1 MRGFFCSCG
10 SLEVL
15 KQVIETEDETNVN
28 DNADNCET
36 KENTVVYDIEMP
48 NVINNDDIYNL
59 SQSMLENS
67 DNAIVC
73 ETVVSDLT
81 DNNIESENTESEDTD
96 INKKKNLDRF
106 FQENEIFEIYYQ
118 GAKLFSMLDDNT
130 NKNYTKLYD
139 TLLNKNMWLIVF
151 DKLCVGFLLKEMELK
166 RIDYFNEM
174 ITNNMIMDNV
184 SDEIKNFGDY
194 TIIGDEPIGA
204 NIYVIRMDS
213 PAYLKLSQNITIEKI
228 LETLSIIRNSSLI
241 TDYSYNKLDKYF
253 METFFGFTSETDLFE
268 SFQKYVTEKEA

>member
-15 KQVIETEDETNVN
+15 KQVIEPENETNVN
-28 DNADNCET
+28 DNTDNCET

-81 DNNIESENTESEDTD
+81 DNNIESEDTESEATD

-118 GAKLFSMLDDNT
+118 GTKLFSMLDDNT
-130 NKNYTKLYD
+130 NKNYTRLYD

-228 LETLSIIRNSSLI
+228 LETLSIIRNSPLI

-253 METFFGFTSETDLFE
+253 METFFGFRRNPSLTING
-268 SFQKYVTEKEA
+268 Y